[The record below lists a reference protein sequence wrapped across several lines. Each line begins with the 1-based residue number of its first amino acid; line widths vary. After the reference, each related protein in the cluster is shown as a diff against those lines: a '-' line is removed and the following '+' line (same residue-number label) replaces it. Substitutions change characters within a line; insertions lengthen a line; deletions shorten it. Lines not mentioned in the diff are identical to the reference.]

1 MKLTQEQV
9 DYYNNLMSDWI
20 AKTGTETISWVI
32 NTDGVATMT
41 IRHDGAPDKVYEA
54 VYEMMEDIDAKLANV
69 EYFD

>member
-41 IRHDGAPDKVYEA
+41 IRHDDAPDKVYEA